1 MHRLTILAL
10 AATLLVP
17 GRVEA
22 KNVQGKLGFGYQLTL
37 AGVQGFS
44 LTYWAAEKF
53 AMQFIA
59 GAEFKLDK
67 KNEVN
72 STIHLGIGGRYV
84 LMSTRYANLSIGL
97 RAVMAYA
104 PNLWTTSSIL
114 RCHPDGDGSVCE
126 EEISTATESNVVQ
139 FGVELPIEVEYF
151 FSDTFSIM
159 LGAGAMAVF
168 VPKAGAILDPG
179 GLGAVHQAENK
190 GIGIGTGAVFG
201 AAAFNFYL

>member
-1 MHRLTILAL
+1 MRHVTVVAL
-10 AATLLVP
+10 AALLLLP
-17 GRVEA
+17 GRTEA

-37 AGVQGFS
+37 AGAQGFS
-44 LTYWAAEKF
+44 LTYWAAERF
-53 AMQFIA
+53 AMQVLA
-59 GAEFKLDK
+59 GAEFRLDK

-72 STIHLGIGGRYV
+72 STIHFGLGGRYV

-104 PNLWTTSSIL
+104 PNLWTYSSVL
-114 RCHPDGDGSVCE
+114 RCSPDGEDSVCVE
-126 EEISTATESNVVQ
+126 ETSRTTETNVLQ

-151 FSDTFSIM
+151 FSDSFSIM

-168 VPKAGAILDPG
+168 VPKAGAVLNPI
-179 GLGAVHQAENK
+179 GLGAVHQAEHK

>member
-1 MHRLTILAL
+1 MRRLVILSL
-10 AATLLVP
+10 VATLLVP
-17 GRVEA
+17 SAAAA

-37 AGVQGFS
+37 VGAQGFS

-67 KNEVN
+67 KNDVN
-72 STIHLGIGGRYV
+72 SIIHLGLGGRYV

-104 PNLWTTSSIL
+104 PNLWTYTSVL
-114 RCHPDGDGSVCE
+114 RCSPDGTDSVCVE
-126 EEISTATESNVVQ
+126 ETSTATETNVIQ

-159 LGAGAMAVF
+159 LGAGMMAVF
-168 VPKAGAILDPG
+168 VPKAGAVLDPT
-179 GLGAVHQAENK
+179 GLGAVHKAEHK